1 MNGLRLRPKDDY
13 FKVASWEQLHILTE
27 KWKSDFEFYRFEFI
41 FLKKLLDKYFIWIN
55 DDNNVLQVEKLAVK
69 INQAEQ
75 NRFVLNS
82 KSIKHLRHLEEIID
96 NEFAYDAQE
105 FREEH
110 EELEDLIVEFNKNFK
125 ELKKEVFTITEYIL
139 ESENI
144 AHLI

>member
-1 MNGLRLRPKDDY
+1 MTGLRLRPKDDY
-13 FKVASWEQLHILTE
+13 FKVASWEQLYILTE

-75 NRFVLNS
+75 NRFVLNA
-82 KSIKHLRHLEEIID
+82 KSIKHLRHIEEIID
-96 NEFAYDAQE
+96 NEFAYDAQI
-105 FREEH
+105 FRDEH
-110 EELEDLIVEFNKNFK
+110 EQLEEDIVEFNKNFK